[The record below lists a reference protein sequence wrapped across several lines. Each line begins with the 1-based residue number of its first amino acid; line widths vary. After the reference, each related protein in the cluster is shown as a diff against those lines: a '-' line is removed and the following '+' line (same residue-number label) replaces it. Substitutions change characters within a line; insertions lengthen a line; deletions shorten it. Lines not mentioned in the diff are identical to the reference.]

1 MAKRYYLANTFPE
14 MPTVKILYAGIGL
27 DCCYVGV
34 SFLKSVC
41 GARCIMDPFC
51 GQGTVTAMAN
61 ALGVDSVGIEI
72 SPKRCRRASSL
83 DLTSKLELISSAMRI
98 IHFVKS
104 AVKCLP
110 SDTLQVAVEGDNKP
124 PSTAEDIDEETSV
137 AVP

>member
-1 MAKRYYLANTFPE
+1 
-14 MPTVKILYAGIGL
+14 
-27 DCCYVGV
+27 
-34 SFLKSVC
+34 
-41 GARCIMDPFC
+41 MDPFC